1 MARYRVL
8 SWRGIPA
15 QVRAQDEDGRVTV
28 AMPDRFQQE
37 IDRIAMRHGLADSDA
52 YLEGWTWSSDLERP
66 GSAAD
71 VAAMVVD
78 ELIAAREREA

>member
-15 QVRAQDEDGRVTV
+15 QVRAQDQAGRVTL
-28 AMPDRFQQE
+28 AMPDGFQQE
-37 IDRIAMRHGLADSDA
+37 IDRIAMRDGLADSDA
-52 YLEGWTWSSDLERP
+52 YLEGWAWSSDVERP
-66 GSAAD
+66 GSAAE
-71 VAAMVVD
+71 VAATVVD

>member
-1 MARYRVL
+1 
-8 SWRGIPA
+8 
-15 QVRAQDEDGRVTV
+15 
-28 AMPDRFQQE
+28 
-37 IDRIAMRHGLADSDA
+37 MRHGLADSDA
-52 YLEGWTWSSDLERP
+52 YLEGWTWSSDVERP